1 MQKGIWTDPWGQQ
14 NPRRLA
20 NFNLR
25 AFGRNQKHAV
35 ARRQGVMSGI
45 NPGVRRSMMAGDPSW
60 LSQFVKHNSGLAKKI
75 VGGIA
80 TIAAP
85 FTGGL
90 SLAAVPLINS
100 RIGMSSGGSTKL
112 ATLPSQT
119 PLPNMM
125 FRPTATAGMGK
136 AAGMTAG
143 LAPLPPNMQYGS
155 SSILDTISGF
165 LDPAGG
171 SDIPPD
177 AQDTPNSP
185 ADPGTVMTAIPSSGG
200 GSMLYHHF
208 FGKSNSK
215 AIPVSQTNGVRP
227 SGYHINKH
235 GFYLSSIAT
244 WIQPGTVWVKSR
256 RRNPL
261 NPRALHRSIARLVS
275 ARHAV
280 KRLGILETVRH
291 KRPRRRIGSGGQL
304 KRLKAG

>member
-1 MQKGIWTDPWGQQ
+1 MQKGLWTDPWGAR
-14 NPRRLA
+14 NPGHLA

-25 AFGRNQKHAV
+25 ALNRNQKHNV

-60 LSQFVKHNSGLAKKI
+60 LSQFVKHNAKI
-75 VGGIA
+75 IGGVVGTVGGALGLGPVGAIA
-80 TIAAP
+80 GAALGRALA
-85 FTGGL
+85 GG
-90 SLAAVPLINS
+90 
-100 RIGMSSGGSTKL
+100 SGGSTKL
-112 ATLPSQT
+112 ATPAVA

-143 LAPLPPNMQYGS
+143 LAPLPPNMSLLGTITNQIVGSFDPGAYGEP
-155 SSILDTISGF
+155 G
-165 LDPAGG
+165 DPTGG
-171 SDIPPD
+171 
-177 AQDTPNSP
+177 QDTPNAP

-200 GSMLYHHF
+200 GSMLFHHF

-244 WIQPGTVWVKSR
+244 WINPGTVWVKSR

-291 KRPRRRIGSGGQL
+291 KRPRRRIGSGGQF

>member
-1 MQKGIWTDPWGQQ
+1 MQKGIWTDPWGQR
-14 NPRRLA
+14 NPRLLA

-25 AFGRNQKHAV
+25 AMNRNQKHAA
-35 ARRQGVMSGI
+35 ARRQGVLSGAGA
-45 NPGVRRSMMAGDPSW
+45 GVRRSMMAGDPSW
-60 LSQFVKHNSGLAKKI
+60 LSQFVKHNSGIVKKLVGVAGAALAPI
-75 VGGIA
+75 
-80 TIAAP
+80 
-85 FTGGL
+85 TGGA
-90 SLAAVPLINS
+90 SMLAAGLVNS
-100 RIGMSSGGSTKL
+100 RVGISSGGSTKL
-112 ATLPSQT
+112 ATNPVA

-143 LAPLPPNMQYGS
+143 LAPLPPNMN
-155 SSILDTISGF
+155 ILNTL
-165 LDPAGG
+165 LDPGTYDLPSDG
-171 SDIPPD
+171 SDT
-177 AQDTPNSP
+177 QDNPSAP

-200 GSMLYHHF
+200 GSMLFHHF

-227 SGYHINKH
+227 SGYHLNKH

-291 KRPRRRIGSGGQL
+291 KRPRRRIGSGGQF